1 MKIASALLK
10 GDIIYIQGYAQTTS
24 GVWIATGPVY
34 LNQLSRI
41 EETTNHIRS
50 SLKHSTQ
57 GVPHPSREE
66 WKEIQR
72 PMLEAVGA
80 KSWAALAKGAKAVG
94 IECENDIVKLTP
106 SSDYG
111 EGDGDDLPDQ
121 AISVPLESDD
131 LGAKLVVAFDLSS

>member
-10 GDIIYIQGYAQTTS
+10 GGKVYTQGYAKTTS

-34 LNQLSRI
+34 VSSPSSEDRI
-41 EETTNHIRS
+41 AFDIRA
-50 SLKHSTQ
+50 SLEHSVQ
-57 GVPHPSREE
+57 DVPHPSREE
-66 WKEIQR
+66 WKDVQR

-94 IECENDIVKLTP
+94 IECEDGIVKLSP

-111 EGDGDDLPDQ
+111 NEGGEDLPDQ
-121 AISVPLESDD
+121 AITVPLDSDE
-131 LGAKLVVAFDLSS
+131 LGAKLVEAFDLSS